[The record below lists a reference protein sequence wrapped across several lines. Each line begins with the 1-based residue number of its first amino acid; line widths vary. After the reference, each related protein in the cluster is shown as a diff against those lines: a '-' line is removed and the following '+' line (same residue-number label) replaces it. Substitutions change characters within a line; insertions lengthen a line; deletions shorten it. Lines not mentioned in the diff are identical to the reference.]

1 MAPVRVM
8 HLITDL
14 EIGGAEMM
22 LSRLVCAADNRRVQM
37 SVVSMT
43 TPGTIGACLTG
54 EGVSVHALGMGRG
67 LPDPRGLGRLVAL
80 LRRQPVDVL
89 QTWLYHADLLGLL
102 AARLAGVPRLLWNL
116 RCSDMQGGYYSR
128 VSAALPWL
136 LARLS
141 RQPDLV
147 LANSESGR
155 AYHEAL
161 GYHPHRWQ
169 VLPNGID
176 TDRFRPDGDARRRLC
191 ADFGLSPESFLICLP
206 ARVDPMKDH
215 ATFFAAAA
223 RFARGEAGARFILA
237 GRGTGPGDPALRALV
252 AESGCADRL
261 MSLGERREMP
271 SLLAAV
277 DVVTLSSA
285 FGEGFPNVLGEAMAC
300 AIPVVST
307 DVGDAAQ
314 IIGPTGLIVPPRD
327 PVALAA
333 AWQKL
338 HGMEA
343 GQRAAIGIAG
353 RQRVIENYSL
363 AVIVARYEALYEE
376 MAPSAR
382 APAAAG
388 ASAR

>member
-43 TPGTIGACLTG
+43 TPGTIGACLTD

-147 LANSESGR
+147 LANSAVGPRLPRGAGLPSTPLAGSAQR
-155 AYHEAL
+155 
-161 GYHPHRWQ
+161 HRY
-169 VLPNGID
+169 
-176 TDRFRPDGDARRRLC
+176 RPLSARRRCPAAGC
-191 ADFGLSPESFLICLP
+191 ARISDYPPESFLICLP

-223 RFARGEAGARFILA
+223 RFARGRRA
-237 GRGTGPGDPALRALV
+237 RALSWLDG
-252 AESGCADRL
+252 AQGRATRHCGRWWQK
-261 MSLGERREMP
+261 
-271 SLLAAV
+271 AA
-277 DVVTLSSA
+277 A
-285 FGEGFPNVLGEAMAC
+285 
-300 AIPVVST
+300 
-307 DVGDAAQ
+307 
-314 IIGPTGLIVPPRD
+314 PTG
-327 PVALAA
+327 
-333 AWQKL
+333 
-338 HGMEA
+338 
-343 GQRAAIGIAG
+343 
-353 RQRVIENYSL
+353 
-363 AVIVARYEALYEE
+363 
-376 MAPSAR
+376 
-382 APAAAG
+382 
-388 ASAR
+388 